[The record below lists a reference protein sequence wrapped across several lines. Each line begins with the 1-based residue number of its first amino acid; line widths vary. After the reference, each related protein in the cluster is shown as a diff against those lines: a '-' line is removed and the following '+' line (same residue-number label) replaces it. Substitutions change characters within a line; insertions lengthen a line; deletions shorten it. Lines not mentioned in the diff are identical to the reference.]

1 MSQTLE
7 QALQQAR
14 FVADSQEYRMLRLPP
29 GAITAA
35 AGVLAEIGEP
45 FSAVLADQYEVTL
58 IVPAE
63 AVEDFAHRLP
73 GHQASETVFRLITL
87 DVVLEH
93 NLVGFMARVAAALA
107 AAQISV
113 MPYAAFS
120 RDHVLVAASD
130 LDRALAALSRLQA
143 ES

>member
-1 MSQTLE
+1 MAQTVE
-7 QALQQAR
+7 QALRQVR
-14 FVADSQEYRMLRLPP
+14 FVADGQVYRLLRLPP
-29 GAITAA
+29 NAITAA

-45 FSAVLADQYEVTL
+45 FSAVIADPYEVTL
-58 IVPAE
+58 IVPAD
-63 AVEDFAHRLP
+63 AVDDFVHRLP
-73 GHQASETVFRLITL
+73 GYQLSESVFRLVTL

-93 NLVGFMARVAAALA
+93 NLVGFIARIAAALS

-120 RDHVLVAASD
+120 RDHLLVAARD
-130 LDRALAALSRLQA
+130 LDRALDVLNRLQA

>member
-1 MSQTLE
+1 MSQTVE
-7 QALQQAR
+7 QALRQAR
-14 FVADSQEYRMLRLPP
+14 FVADSQEYRLLRLPP

-45 FSAVLADQYEVTL
+45 FGAVLADRHEVTL

-63 AVEDFAHRLP
+63 AVEDFAPRLP
-73 GHQASETVFRLITL
+73 GHQASESVFRLITL

-93 NLVGFMARVAAALA
+93 NLVGLMARVAAALA
-107 AAQISV
+107 TAQISV

-120 RDHVLVAASD
+120 RDHLLVAAPD

-143 ES
+143 EI